1 MITWRRVRAGTINRT
16 IFWGADNNNRQGKQ
30 IHTKQ
35 ITTALNSEYFKGR
48 SLAFL
53 YSSVLFGVALL
64 TCRLYSKKLKHEN
77 DPPKI
82 QFLMISKSRRW
93 MKAQIF
99 EHALMQEFVT
109 EACTHY

>member
-16 IFWGADNNNRQGKQ
+16 IFWGGDNNNRQGKQ

-35 ITTALNSEYFKGR
+35 ITTAVNSECFKGR
-48 SLAFL
+48 SLVFL
-53 YSSVLFGVALL
+53 YFSVLFGVALL
-64 TCRLYSKKLKHEN
+64 HSMKLKHEN